1 MYLEIISPEAVLL
14 EAEVTSVSVPG
25 VNGEFQMLDNHA
37 PIISVLKEGIVRFEG
52 KNPEFRDDVKSKFTK
67 DKTGKWELPINSGT
81 LEMKNNKVII
91 LAD

>member
-1 MYLEIISPEAVLL
+1 MKLEIVSPEAVLL
-14 EAEVTSVSVPG
+14 QAEVTSVSVPG

-37 PIISVLKEGIVRFEG
+37 PIISTLQQGFVRFEG
-52 KNPEFRDDVKSKFTK
+52 NPNFKDEVKSKFSK
-67 DKTGKWELPINSGT
+67 DADGKWKLPINSGT